1 MRERFLFAAELLKDT
16 RFAKL
21 SPLDVAAFD
30 GEGERCEDA
39 DIGVDLPEAPL
50 DRTAGGNIKPEPIG
64 GGFLAGASELEDQ
77 FSPFRS
83 SIAGL
88 VRAVV
93 GSSRSDGYRVNLGR
107 RVRIYGMGSTY
118 DP

>member
-16 RFAKL
+16 RLAKL
-21 SPLDVAAFD
+21 SPVDVAGFD

-50 DRTAGGNIKPEPIG
+50 DRTAGGNMKPEPIG
-64 GGFLAGASELEDQ
+64 GGFLAGAFELEDQ
-77 FSPFRS
+77 LSPFRS

-88 VRAVV
+88 VRAPA
-93 GSSRSDGYRVNLGR
+93 GSSSSDDCRGVEGEGYE
-107 RVRIYGMGSTY
+107 VRYGQY
-118 DP
+118 I